1 MCIGWEVF
9 HMYTLSNEE
18 FNGKIPQIDPNA
30 FVAPQVFLSG
40 DVRIGKYASVWP
52 GVVARGDV
60 NYISIG
66 ECTNVQDLVCLHV
79 ADDDPCIIGDYVT
92 IGHCACIHA
101 CTIEDHVLIGMHA
114 TVLTGAKIG
123 RGSIIAAGALVLE
136 NQVIPPNSL
145 VVGVPAKVIK
155 TIDRVKNIHA
165 QALKYKC
172 EWAIGSGVK
181 PDIDGALYHGEPIV

>member
-1 MCIGWEVF
+1 MCIGREVF

-66 ECTNVQDLVCLHV
+66 ECTHVQDLVCLHV

-172 EWAIGSGVK
+172 EWAIGYGVK
-181 PDIDGALYHGEPIV
+181 PEIDGELHHGDPIV

>member
-1 MCIGWEVF
+1 MCMGWEVF

-18 FNGKIPQIDPNA
+18 FNGKIPQTDPNA
-30 FVAPQVFLSG
+30 FVAPQIFLSG

-172 EWAIGSGVK
+172 EWAIGYGVK
-181 PDIDGALYHGEPIV
+181 PDIDGELYHGEPIV

>member
-1 MCIGWEVF
+1 
-9 HMYTLSNEE
+9 MYTLSNEE

-52 GVVARGDV
+52 GVEPRGDV

-172 EWAIGSGVK
+172 EWAIGYGVK
-181 PDIDGALYHGEPIV
+181 PDIDGEVYHGEPIV

>member
-172 EWAIGSGVK
+172 EWAIGYGVK
-181 PDIDGALYHGEPIV
+181 QDIYGELYHGEPIV

>member
-101 CTIEDHVLIGMHA
+101 CNIEDHVLIGMHA

-136 NQVIPPNSL
+136 IRSSRRIPSSSVSQRKSSRPL
-145 VVGVPAKVIK
+145 TA
-155 TIDRVKNIHA
+155 
-165 QALKYKC
+165 
-172 EWAIGSGVK
+172 
-181 PDIDGALYHGEPIV
+181 

>member
-92 IGHCACIHA
+92 IGHSACIHA

-123 RGSIIAAGALVLE
+123 RGSIIAAGALVLGIRSSRR
-136 NQVIPPNSL
+136 IPSSS
-145 VVGVPAKVIK
+145 ASRRK
-155 TIDRVKNIHA
+155 
-165 QALKYKC
+165 
-172 EWAIGSGVK
+172 SSK
-181 PDIDGALYHGEPIV
+181 PLTV

>member
-114 TVLTGAKIG
+114 TVLTGAKIR
-123 RGSIIAAGALVLE
+123 RGSIIAAGALVLV

-172 EWAIGSGVK
+172 EWAIGYGVK
-181 PDIDGALYHGEPIV
+181 PDIDGELYHGEPIV

>member
-18 FNGKIPQIDPNA
+18 FDGKIPQIDPNA

-136 NQVIPPNSL
+136 NQVIPSNSL

-172 EWAIGSGVK
+172 EWAIGYGVK
-181 PDIDGALYHGEPIV
+181 PDIDGELYHGEPIV

>member
-1 MCIGWEVF
+1 MCRGWEVF

-123 RGSIIAAGALVLE
+123 RGSIIAAGVAT
-136 NQVIPPNSL
+136 
-145 VVGVPAKVIK
+145 GVPAAEIV
-155 TIDRVKNIHA
+155 A
-165 QALKYKC
+165 MYK
-172 EWAIGSGVK
+172 EH
-181 PDIDGALYHGEPIV
+181 GAEIFRNRHMEAHGKF

>member
-172 EWAIGSGVK
+172 EWAIGYGVK
-181 PDIDGALYHGEPIV
+181 TDIDGELYHGEPIV